1 MKVLEETRRLVMA
14 PSSNLPPTEDGS
26 WLFLLA
32 GLDHV
37 VCLGPP
43 PRAVISLLRATAKR
57 VTILEEG
64 SEVTEGNHAAALV
77 VASDDQAW
85 VSEASRGYQ
94 SSIEAGASVV
104 QLAGSARALKGGRW
118 IVLGITSP
126 PDSVLVRRLKRLIQ
140 LAQSRV
146 TAIARGQIPP
156 SARRHPSDVAFIRVP
171 SETRTE
177 PEPKAISIGSQT
189 LELPSFVREL
199 AAGAGYDLTD
209 REWSFGPPRGF
220 SSQKVVFLVEGAE
233 GTPEIVV
240 KLTQESR
247 FNRRLQAEAN
257 SLRHWAPRSETV
269 SFATPRVLF
278 EGLYH
283 NRLVLGQIALSGRP
297 FRAVAEPDPA
307 GRIVG
312 AGYRA
317 VIDLSTNSVQPTAA
331 GESATALSSLIDDFG
346 KAFRPPDSTA
356 AAIRATADRLGAF
369 ELPAVFMH
377 GDLGVWNLLVDP
389 DGRIGILDWENGDP
403 RGMPLWD
410 LFVYSRT
417 LGVFL
422 VDAQGARYSPA
433 VFARQVLN
441 DSALRRSMFKW
452 IREYRRY
459 VEIPARAVDDLFIM
473 CLVQQAVR
481 EAASLKDPA
490 WLASHGTRYLAH
502 ALARP
507 LGFEE

>member
-1 MKVLEETRRLVMA
+1 MMVLEETRRLVMA
-14 PSSNLPPTEDGS
+14 PSSNLPQTENGS

-37 VCLGPP
+37 VCLGLP

-57 VTILEEG
+57 VTILPEG
-64 SEVTEGNHAAALV
+64 SEVTEGDHAAAFV
-77 VASDDQAW
+77 VASDDEAW
-85 VSEASRGYQ
+85 VDEASRGYK

-104 QLAGSARALKGGRW
+104 QLAGSARALEGGRW
-118 IVLGITSP
+118 IVLEITSP
-126 PDSVLVRRLKRLIQ
+126 PDSVWVRRLKRLVQ

-146 TAIARGQIPP
+146 AAIARGQIAP

-177 PEPKAISIGSQT
+177 PDPAALSIGSRS
-189 LELPSFVREL
+189 LELPSFVREI
-199 AAGAGYDLTD
+199 AAAAGYDFAD

-220 SSQKVVFLVEGAE
+220 SSQKVVFVIEGTDA
-233 GTPEIVV
+233 TPEIVV

-247 FNRRLQAEAN
+247 FNRRLQAEAG
-257 SLRHWAPRSETV
+257 SLHRWASETV
-269 SFATPRVLF
+269 SFATPRVVF
-278 EGLYH
+278 EGLH
-283 NRLVLGQIALSGRP
+283 DDRLVLGQTAVSGRP

-307 GRIVG
+307 GRIAG

-317 VIDLSTNSVQPTAA
+317 IIDLSTNSVQPTAA
-331 GESATALSSLIDDFG
+331 GESATALSSLTADFG

-356 AAIRATADRLGAF
+356 AAISATADRLGAL

-422 VDAQGARYSPA
+422 ADARGVRYSPA
-433 VFARQVLN
+433 VFARQFLK
-441 DSALRRSMFKW
+441 DSALRRSMFEW

-459 VEIPARAVDDLFIM
+459 VEIPVRAVDDLFIM

-481 EAASLKDPA
+481 EAASLEDPA
-490 WLASHGTRYLAH
+490 WLASHGTRYLAS

-507 LGFEE
+507 LGFEG